1 MAGTAAVVRLED
13 VHKTYRTG
21 EVDVHAVRGVSLEIA
36 RGEFVAFMGSSGSGK
51 STLMNLLGCL
61 DRPTRGRYLLDGFDV
76 SGLDRDQLADIR
88 NRKLG
93 FVFQSFNL
101 LPRTSALENVELP
114 LLYGEHRLTN
124 AELGEKARKVL
135 ATVGLSGRED
145 HHPSQLSGGQQQ
157 RVAIARALIND
168 PEVVL
173 ADEPTGNLDSR
184 TSLEIMDIFQKL
196 NERGITIV
204 MVTHETDIAAFAKR
218 NIVMRDG
225 TVQTDQPSRTTP
237 DCGKRNEEFG
247 DQEMKFESTFKI
259 AFRALRRNK
268 LRSVL
273 TALGII
279 IGVGAVI
286 AMVSIGN
293 GAKAQVEQ
301 QIASLGENVILIFS
315 GSVTSSGIRTGWGSA
330 GTLKIEDA
338 EAIRR
343 EVPGVIAVSEEVIST
358 RQVSAGNQNWFT
370 RVYGESPE
378 YFDIRQWPL
387 SDGASFTG
395 QDVRSSNKVC
405 VIGRTTASQ
414 VFGSEDPIGQVL
426 RIQGVPFLVTGV
438 LTPKG
443 LSPQGTDQD
452 DIVIMPYTSAMK
464 RVIGGSTLRGINVQ
478 VASPNDLAPAQQQ
491 ITELLR
497 QRHNIRAGRDDDFT
511 VRNQQEIAETATAT
525 SRIMALLLGAIASV
539 SLIVGGIGIMNIML
553 VSVTERTREIGVRL
567 AVGAHG
573 RDILTQFLI
582 EAVTLSVIGGA
593 IGILLGLGASRMLSV
608 FAHWPTLISI
618 PSIIAAFFVSAAV
631 GIFFGFYPAREA
643 ARLDPIEALRYE

>member
-1 MAGTAAVVRLED
+1 
-13 VHKTYRTG
+13 
-21 EVDVHAVRGVSLEIA
+21 
-36 RGEFVAFMGSSGSGK
+36 
-51 STLMNLLGCL
+51 
-61 DRPTRGRYLLDGFDV
+61 
-76 SGLDRDQLADIR
+76 
-88 NRKLG
+88 
-93 FVFQSFNL
+93 
-101 LPRTSALENVELP
+101 
-114 LLYGEHRLTN
+114 
-124 AELGEKARKVL
+124 
-135 ATVGLSGRED
+135 
-145 HHPSQLSGGQQQ
+145 
-157 RVAIARALIND
+157 
-168 PEVVL
+168 
-173 ADEPTGNLDSR
+173 
-184 TSLEIMDIFQKL
+184 
-196 NERGITIV
+196 
-204 MVTHETDIAAFAKR
+204 
-218 NIVMRDG
+218 
-225 TVQTDQPSRTTP
+225 
-237 DCGKRNEEFG
+237 
-247 DQEMKFESTFKI
+247 MKFESTFKI

-293 GAKAQVEQ
+293 GAKAQVEA

-395 QDVRSSNKVC
+395 QDVRSANKVC